1 MHRSLLQYLDGILD
15 SGERIQNYSQGVTFQ
30 EFSSDPM
37 MMDAVIRNVEIT
49 GEAVKQVPPD
59 LKARYPESDWKRI
72 AGFRDIL
79 SYTFF
84 SISPATIWDTGTYMP
99 PDVPLD
105 DITCNRMG
113 HWKEPSPCIRFD
125 YQGFIA

>member
-59 LKARYPESDWKRI
+59 LKARYPESDW
-72 AGFRDIL
+72 
-79 SYTFF
+79 
-84 SISPATIWDTGTYMP
+84 
-99 PDVPLD
+99 
-105 DITCNRMG
+105 
-113 HWKEPSPCIRFD
+113 
-125 YQGFIA
+125 